1 MQTGDKGLRLL
12 KFSEGFRSQLYND
25 VTKNA
30 TIGYGHLVHH
40 DPVDGSEAQVFKDGI
55 SEACGEQL
63 LRGDLSRAENAIN
76 EMVEV
81 SLSQDQFDALAD
93 FIYNLGVAN
102 FGTSTLLVKL
112 NALDYDGAAD
122 QLLRWNKAGGTVV
135 DGLEARRQAER
146 NLFLYGTLPGG
157 A

>member
-25 VTKNA
+25 VAKNA

-122 QLLRWNKAGGTVV
+122 QLLRWNKAGGIVV

-146 NLFLYGTLPGG
+146 NLFLYGTLPVG